1 MSVKFASMTH
11 IFQASPCLR
20 FNKEGILL
28 AVSTHDNGIK
38 ILANADGI
46 RLLRSIENRALG
58 CALDASRAASATVA
72 KVKYFVRYFSGAQ
85 YLNRT

>member
-28 AVSTHDNGIK
+28 AVSTNDNGIK
-38 ILANADGI
+38 ILANADGT
-46 RLLRSIENRALG
+46 RLLRSIGNR
-58 CALDASRAASATVA
+58 ALDASRAASVVVE
-72 KVKYFVRYFSGAQ
+72 KVK
-85 YLNRT
+85 